1 MNCWFS
7 FLDIFYLK
15 RRRRRR
21 RRRRP
26 FPSFPAPKVVIITT
40 YLCAPS
46 LRMELRFAV
55 VVFFAFCVHTSLQGK
70 KTPVIKSKIKK
81 RPWQSCYM
89 KGKKRNPR
97 EKDTQVSLFISSSST
112 QLLPVEG
119 KIRYEKERKKRFLN
133 SALMRTGAPGC
144 PGLEEEEKN
153 RPPMTKTR
161 SCSSAPTVCVVVVII
176 SPTSVGLLKLVESI
190 VFRLDS
196 IDPTWRTSGPFP
208 YQLASPQSV
217 FSYQQLLNFRG
228 EMASPS
234 HTHTPFLP
242 GKDCVSASIQ

>member
-1 MNCWFS
+1 
-7 FLDIFYLK
+7 
-15 RRRRRR
+15 
-21 RRRRP
+21 
-26 FPSFPAPKVVIITT
+26 
-40 YLCAPS
+40 
-46 LRMELRFAV
+46 MELRFAV
-55 VVFFAFCVHTSLQGK
+55 VVFFAFCVHTSLTQGK

-161 SCSSAPTVCVVVVII
+161 SCLSAPTVCVVVVII

-196 IDPTWRTSGPFP
+196 IDPIWRTSGPFP

-234 HTHTPFLP
+234 HTHTHHFCR
-242 GKDCVSASIQ
+242 GKIVYRPRFSNGLEMRTTEHWPVKSSSRWVYRQPPRVDISS